1 MKQKTKS
8 FDIGLFLKLLACK
21 MHDTKKDEYYEKKML
36 MQKFEVN
43 RAIIYHLIVWNKKIK
58 SAKLCCS

>member
-1 MKQKTKS
+1 
-8 FDIGLFLKLLACK
+8 